1 MALIIANSKFL
12 NSNVEI
18 TNAYLRLTFMA
29 QANGKDMVV
38 NLMAYESKEKYLS
51 NKIISLQVPTSIRVT
66 CNEGEQQDVI
76 VAHNLCKTFLEQQ
89 GYVVTID
96 LT

>member
-1 MALIIANSKFL
+1 MALIVANSKFL
-12 NSNVEI
+12 NSNIEI
-18 TNAYLRLTFMA
+18 TNAYLRLTFIA

-38 NLMAYESKEKYLS
+38 NLMAYESKENYLS
-51 NKIISLQVPTSIRVT
+51 NKLLSLQIPTSIRVT
-66 CNEGEQQDVI
+66 CNEGEQQDLI

>member
-12 NSNVEI
+12 NSNIEI

-38 NLMAYESKEKYLS
+38 NLMAYENKEKYIT
-51 NKIISLQVPTSIRVT
+51 NKVISLEIPTSVRLT
-66 CNEGEQQDVI
+66 CNEGEQQDLI

>member
-12 NSNVEI
+12 NSNIEI
-18 TNAYLRLTFMA
+18 TNTYLRLNFLA
-29 QANGKDMVV
+29 QPNGKDMVV
-38 NLMAYESKEKYLS
+38 HLMAYESKENYLS
-51 NKIISLQVPTSIRVT
+51 NKPLYLQIPTSVRVT
-66 CNEGEQQDVI
+66 CNEGEQQDLI

>member
-12 NSNVEI
+12 NSNIEI
-18 TNAYLRLTFMA
+18 TNAYLRLNFLA
-29 QANGKDMVV
+29 QPNGKDMVV
-38 NLMAYESKEKYLS
+38 NLMAYENKEKYIT
-51 NKIISLQVPTSIRVT
+51 NKVISLEIPTSVRLT
-66 CNEGEQQDVI
+66 CNEGEQQDLI